1 MGKYRLYS
9 LALLSLSCA
18 GTIGPTAFAET
29 ASGLPVVEIL
39 GRRYYVYEVKKG
51 DSLFGISRDFNW
63 NDSELQR
70 LNPGAMADLRRDM
83 KIYYPVDFKPEG
95 NDSPTARVNENL
107 CSPGEKSDKVE
118 KYVIKK
124 GDTLYRLASDNKTT
138 VAAILKLNPGV
149 SEHNFR
155 AGATILIPAAGT
167 GVQMISSVT
176 DETRLEGFDV
186 YRATKED
193 TWVSVARRFGISV
206 ESLRKSNPG
215 VDKIRNKLYL
225 TIPRLKTV
233 EVERIVENKDPRE
246 QSPEGVRNIY
256 EEIHGISPDLND
268 YTVKVALVMEE
279 PAEMRNLEYTRGFL
293 TGINSLKNSGYKIH
307 FKIVDG
313 MRPAEDVITELDGFK
328 PSMVISL
335 SEKKFP
341 ESLAEYGE
349 VSRTPVVNALDARD
363 TTYLENPYVVQLI
376 APSDI
381 FNAGVARWFRENY
394 GERRLVFT
402 GACDQNDQLADALR
416 ADWKSRPLTV
426 TEEDLQSLVSDEN
439 DGLLLYGSMVKKAE
453 VSKFLAAVKKLR
465 DENPLADITVLGRP
479 NWIVYDESL
488 SGPMHE
494 VETLIPSR
502 FYMNSE
508 SMDSKRFAIEYKS
521 LFDREPARSFP
532 VYSALGYDTAKY
544 FIKSFGDSK
553 GDFNT
558 FTRSDESVQSD
569 FEMRRQDNWTG
580 IVNPIVY
587 VVRFSPEDVVD
598 RIIVE

>member
-18 GTIGPTAFAET
+18 VTIGPNAFAET

>member
-18 GTIGPTAFAET
+18 GTIRPNAFAET

>member
-1 MGKYRLYS
+1 MLFR
-9 LALLSLSCA
+9 
-18 GTIGPTAFAET
+18 
-29 ASGLPVVEIL
+29 SGLPVVEIL

-83 KIYYPVDFKPEG
+83 KIYYPVDFQPEG
-95 NDSPTARVNENL
+95 NDYPTARTNENF
-107 CSPGEKSDKVE
+107 CSLEEKPDKVE

-167 GVQMISSVT
+167 GVQMVSSVT

-246 QSPEGVRNIY
+246 QSPEGVRDIY

-426 TEEDLQSLVSDEN
+426 TEDDLQSLVSDGN
-439 DGLLLYGSMVKKAE
+439 TGLLLYGSMVKKAE

>member
-18 GTIGPTAFAET
+18 GTIGPNAFAET

-138 VAAILKLNPGV
+138 VTAILKLNPGV

-246 QSPEGVRNIY
+246 HSPEGVRNIY

>member
-18 GTIGPTAFAET
+18 GTIVPNAFAET

-83 KIYYPVDFKPEG
+83 KIYYPVDFQPEG
-95 NDSPTARVNENL
+95 NDYPTARTNENF
-107 CSPGEKSDKVE
+107 CSLEEKPDKVE

-167 GVQMISSVT
+167 GVQMVSSVT

-246 QSPEGVRNIY
+246 QSPEGVRDIY

-426 TEEDLQSLVSDEN
+426 TEDDLQSLVSDGN
-439 DGLLLYGSMVKKAE
+439 TGLLLYGSMVKKAE

>member
-1 MGKYRLYS
+1 
-9 LALLSLSCA
+9 
-18 GTIGPTAFAET
+18 
-29 ASGLPVVEIL
+29 
-39 GRRYYVYEVKKG
+39 
-51 DSLFGISRDFNW
+51 
-63 NDSELQR
+63 
-70 LNPGAMADLRRDM
+70 
-83 KIYYPVDFKPEG
+83 
-95 NDSPTARVNENL
+95 
-107 CSPGEKSDKVE
+107 
-118 KYVIKK
+118 
-124 GDTLYRLASDNKTT
+124 
-138 VAAILKLNPGV
+138 
-149 SEHNFR
+149 
-155 AGATILIPAAGT
+155 
-167 GVQMISSVT
+167 
-176 DETRLEGFDV
+176 
-186 YRATKED
+186 
-193 TWVSVARRFGISV
+193 
-206 ESLRKSNPG
+206 
-215 VDKIRNKLYL
+215 
-225 TIPRLKTV
+225 
-233 EVERIVENKDPRE
+233 
-246 QSPEGVRNIY
+246 
-256 EEIHGISPDLND
+256 
-268 YTVKVALVMEE
+268 MEE

-426 TEEDLQSLVSDEN
+426 TEDDLQSLVSDGN
-439 DGLLLYGSMVKKAE
+439 TGLLLYGSMVKKAE

>member
-1 MGKYRLYS
+1 M
-9 LALLSLSCA
+9 
-18 GTIGPTAFAET
+18 
-29 ASGLPVVEIL
+29 EIL

-95 NDSPTARVNENL
+95 NDSPAARVNENL

-246 QSPEGVRNIY
+246 QSPEGVRDIY

-293 TGINSLKNSGYKIH
+293 TGINSLKNSGYKIY

-426 TEEDLQSLVSDEN
+426 TEDDLQSLVSDGN

-465 DENPLADITVLGRP
+465 DENPLVDITVLGRP